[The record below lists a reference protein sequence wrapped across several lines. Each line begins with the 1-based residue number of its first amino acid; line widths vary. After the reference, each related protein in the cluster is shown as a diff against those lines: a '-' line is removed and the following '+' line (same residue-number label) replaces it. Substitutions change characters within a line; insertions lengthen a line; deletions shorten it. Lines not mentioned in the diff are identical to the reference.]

1 MDGSN
6 PTRPRYNR
14 SMQLSIIIPA
24 LNEAHH
30 IAAVL
35 LRLQPLRARGVEVI
49 VVDGGSADGTASVAA
64 PLVDR
69 VIVSTKEQAGGRG
82 RGRGRGR
89 ARQMNAGAALATG
102 DVLLFLHA
110 DSILPDGADELI
122 LRRLPTCNR
131 TWGRFNVSISGTH
144 FFLPVI
150 AWFMNWRSRLTGVAT
165 GDQAIF
171 MTRLAFDAVGGFPDQ
186 LLMEDVEITSRL
198 KKRSAPLCL
207 REKVIT
213 SGRRWE
219 KHGVWRTIGLMW
231 RLRCQYA
238 LGAAPADLHRSYY
251 GNSEQGNNG
260 N

>member
-1 MDGSN
+1 M
-6 PTRPRYNR
+6 R
-14 SMQLSIIIPA
+14 LSIIIPA

-30 IAAVL
+30 IATVL
-35 LRLQPLRARGVEVI
+35 LRLQALRTRGAEVI
-49 VVDGGSADGTASVAA
+49 VVDGGSADATASVAT

-82 RGRGRGR
+82 RGR

-102 DVLLFLHA
+102 NVLLFLHA
-110 DSILPDGADELI
+110 DSILPDSADELI
-122 LRRLPTCNR
+122 LRGLTISKR
-131 TWGRFNVSISGTH
+131 TWGRFDVSISGAH

-150 AWFMNWRSRLTGVAT
+150 AWFMNWRSRLTGIAT

-198 KKRSAPLCL
+198 KKISAPLCL
-207 REKVIT
+207 HEKVIT

-231 RLRCQYA
+231 CLRLQYA

-251 GNSEQGNNG
+251 GNSEQENDGK
-260 N
+260 